1 MQAGV
6 PRIGLV
12 AVATMVAVLG
22 MSMIAEARVFSGSG
36 KANRVNGTKKA
47 DTIRLRAGNDIARGR
62 GGGDRLFGGAGR
74 DRLLGGAGADRLLGG
89 AGNDRLHG
97 GKGRDRLSGG
107 GGNDTLNSVDKRK
120 DALVSG
126 GAGKNTCRIDSIDLS
141 VVRGCATIVTA
152 PSGGSGPGGTP
163 PGGNLPG
170 GTPGGGSAGGLTLT
184 SADGLQCASQ
194 LPTCNYTLSGSG
206 ADSPLGTVSG
216 GGGVTTAGGSLT
228 TSGEDWSALG
238 LYGCTADGYL
248 RVTIGSHLLD
258 VPVDCT
264 ASGTGAPGPPDAGG
278 TSLPG

>member
-12 AVATMVAVLG
+12 GVAAMAAGLG
-22 MSMIAEARVFSGSG
+22 TSMIAEARVLSGSG
-36 KANRVNGTKKA
+36 KANRVTGTKKT
-47 DTIRLRAGNDIARGR
+47 DTIRLRGGNDRAHGKA
-62 GGGDRLFGGAGR
+62 GADRIHGGAGR
-74 DRLLGGAGADRLLGG
+74 DTLLGGAGADRLLGG
-89 AGNDRLHG
+89 AGADRLHG

-120 DALVSG
+120 DALVPG
-126 GAGKNTCRIDSIDLS
+126 GAGKNSCRIDSVDLS
-141 VVRGCATIVTA
+141 VVRGCAKIVTV

-170 GTPGGGSAGGLTLT
+170 GTPGGSTSGLTLT

-194 LPTCNYTLSGSG
+194 LPTCTYTLNGSG
-206 ADSPLGTVSG
+206 ADALLGTVNG
-216 GGGVTTAGGSLT
+216 GGGVTTVGGSLT

-248 RVTIGSHLLD
+248 RVTIGSNLLD

-264 ASGTGAPGPPDAGG
+264 ATGTSAPG
-278 TSLPG
+278 LPGLGETGLPG

>member
-12 AVATMVAVLG
+12 AVAAMAAVLAT
-22 MSMIAEARVFSGSG
+22 SMIAEARVFSGSG
-36 KANRVNGTKKA
+36 KANRVKGTKKA
-47 DTIRLRAGNDIARGR
+47 DTIRLRAGNDSANGR
-62 GGGDRLFGGAGR
+62 AGGDRIFGGAGR

-89 AGNDRLHG
+89 AGADRLHG

-126 GAGKNTCRIDSIDLS
+126 GAGKNVCRIDSVDLS
-141 VVRGCATIVTA
+141 VVRGCGKIVTV

-163 PGGNLPG
+163 PGG
-170 GTPGGGSAGGLTLT
+170 GTTSGLTLG
-184 SADGLQCASQ
+184 SATGLQCASEI
-194 LPTCNYTLSGSG
+194 PTCSFTLNGSR
-206 ADSPLGTVSG
+206 AEAPLGTVTG
-216 GGGVTTAGGSLT
+216 GSGVTPVGASLT

-248 RVTIGSHLLD
+248 RVTIGGKLLD

-264 ASGTGAPGPPDAGG
+264 TAG
-278 TSLPG
+278 